1 MVLVAVTVAA
11 TVITVGAIP
20 FVGLVIPNLVAM
32 HYGEHLKKTLPI
44 VAMSGALLLL
54 ACDILG
60 RLLIYPFEVPIG
72 LTAGSVGARCSV
84 DDPVETHMK
93 HLLIPYGIWALVIV
107 LALLFLLVGSDWTST
122 M

>member
-1 MVLVAVTVAA
+1 
-11 TVITVGAIP
+11 
-20 FVGLVIPNLVAM
+20 M

-72 LTAGSVGARCSV
+72 LTAGSVGGV
-84 DDPVETHMK
+84 
-93 HLLIPYGIWALVIV
+93 
-107 LALLFLLVGSDWTST
+107 LFLSMILWRRT
-122 M
+122 